1 MTTPKL
7 FIRYRFAW
15 LAYAGLFVFAY
26 LQVIL
31 SPIMPFLREEL
42 QISYTLG
49 GLHATMF
56 AAGSVVAS
64 FISPV
69 LIRRFGRRHVFWWG
83 ITGMLIGALLLASA
97 PHVIF
102 TLGSVLLMAIA
113 GVSAMVIITA
123 GLVDLY
129 GSQSTI
135 ALSEANVTA
144 SVGATIVPLLVGWL
158 AATGIGWR
166 AAFGLPVLLLAVML
180 WTARHDPV
188 PGDLPRAT
196 ARATAPPP
204 RRVRLPVAFWLFWM
218 VLMLGVAVEWS
229 VALWAAD
236 QLIAARGVAPETAA
250 LLVSFF
256 FGAMLLGRIVGSRL
270 AHHTASDQ
278 VLLLSLLVAGLGVPI
293 FWLAPNLVLGLVG
306 LVITGLGI
314 GNFFP
319 MGLSAAMGTVSEHTD
334 VASAQ
339 ALLAGGVAMLFAP
352 FLLGAL
358 ADLIG
363 IQGAF
368 ASVPVLVLV
377 MLVMLG
383 IARHQQGRRRRRA
396 ATPPVTYSE
405 PVQ

>member
-1 MTTPKL
+1 MTTPEL

-56 AAGSVVAS
+56 AAGSVIAS

-69 LIRRFGRRHVFWWG
+69 LIRRFGRQHVFWWG
-83 ITGMLIGALLLASA
+83 ITGMFIGALLLASA
-97 PHVIF
+97 PHVVF

-166 AAFGLPVLLLAVML
+166 AAFGLPALLLAVML

-196 ARATAPPP
+196 ARATVSSPR

-236 QLIAARGVAPETAA
+236 LLIAARGVAPETAA

-319 MGLSAAMGTVSEHTD
+319 MGLSAAMGTVSEHID

-358 ADLIG
+358 ADVIG

-377 MLVMLG
+377 MLVMLV
-383 IARHQQGRRRRRA
+383 IARQQGRRA
-396 ATPPVTYSE
+396 ATPPATYSE

>member
-1 MTTPKL
+1 MTTPEP

-42 QISYTLG
+42 SLSYTLG

-56 AAGSVVAS
+56 AAGSVIAS
-64 FISPV
+64 FISPM
-69 LIRRFGRRHVFWWG
+69 LIRRLGRHQVFWWG
-83 ITGMLIGALLLASA
+83 ITGMFVGALLLASA
-97 PHVIF
+97 PHVVF
-102 TLGSVLLMAIA
+102 TLSSVLLMAIA
-113 GVSAMVIITA
+113 GVAAMVIITA

-129 GSQSTI
+129 GSRSPI
-135 ALSEANVTA
+135 ALAEANVTA
-144 SVGATIVPLLVGWL
+144 SIGATMVPLLVGWL
-158 AATGIGWR
+158 ATTSFGWR
-166 AAFGLPVLLLAVML
+166 AVLIVPALLLAMMIG
-180 WTARHDPV
+180 TARRDPV
-188 PGDLPRAT
+188 PGDLPRVP
-196 ARATAPPP
+196 RAASPTQA
-204 RRVRLPVAFWLFWM
+204 RRVRLPRAFWLFWL
-218 VLMLGVAVEWS
+218 VLTLGVAVEWS

-236 QLIAARGVAPETAA
+236 LLIAARGVAPETAA
-250 LLVSFF
+250 LLVSLF
-256 FGAMLLGRIVGSRL
+256 FGAALLGRIVGSRL

-293 FWLAPNLVLGLVG
+293 FWLAPNLGLGLMG

-319 MGLSAAMGTVSEHTD
+319 MGLAAAMGTVTEHTD

-358 ADLIG
+358 ADVIG

-368 ASVPVLVLV
+368 GSVPV
-377 MLVMLG
+377 MLVAMLTMLLF
-383 IARHQQGRRRRRA
+383 ARQQRGRRRA
-396 ATPPVTYSE
+396 ATPPATYSE